1 MGLFV
6 TFQICDHQ
14 GTHLTHICS
23 PGVFIEFVQDYKQT
37 NLIFDVHVVYCS
49 EANRNKGH
57 DAVLDPHAV
66 GGEGDEQADLASH
79 GGGKVALD
87 ELEDGED
94 DDGDDKEPR
103 EENPVELVEEAKVVA
118 AVDDKATFSVE
129 DHCGS
134 EETIFNHIES
144 HHCCT
149 YTGKAVGRAM

>member
-1 MGLFV
+1 M
-6 TFQICDHQ
+6 
-14 GTHLTHICS
+14 
-23 PGVFIEFVQDYKQT
+23 FIEFVQDYKQT

-103 EENPVELVEEAKVVA
+103 EENPVELVEEAKVVT
-118 AVDDKATFSVE
+118 AVDNKATFSIANQ
-129 DHCGS
+129 HCPMDAS
-134 EETIFNHIES
+134 L
-144 HHCCT
+144 T
-149 YTGKAVGRAM
+149 YSWTLSSLLHFIK

>member
-1 MGLFV
+1 MGPFENWGCLK
-6 TFQICDHQ
+6 ICYLPNMQPPGHTPD
-14 GTHLTHICS
+14 TYLLTWSIYRVCARL
-23 PGVFIEFVQDYKQT
+23 QT

-49 EANRNKGH
+49 EANRNEGH

-87 ELEDGED
+87 ELEDWED

-103 EENPVELVEEAKVVA
+103 EENPVELVEEAEVVA

-134 EETIFNHIES
+134 EGTIFNHIVRS
-144 HHCCT
+144 HCCT
-149 YTGKAVGRAM
+149 CT

>member
-1 MGLFV
+1 M
-6 TFQICDHQ
+6 
-14 GTHLTHICS
+14 
-23 PGVFIEFVQDYKQT
+23 
-37 NLIFDVHVVYCS
+37 
-49 EANRNKGH
+49 
-57 DAVLDPHAV
+57 LDPHAV

-118 AVDDKATFSVE
+118 AVDNKATFSIE

-134 EETIFNHIES
+134 EETISNHIVRR
-144 HHCCT
+144 HCCT
-149 YTGKAVGRAM
+149 LPEKQLEEQCEEVDGDDDQPGKNNETENLRWLGRPAWQIERM